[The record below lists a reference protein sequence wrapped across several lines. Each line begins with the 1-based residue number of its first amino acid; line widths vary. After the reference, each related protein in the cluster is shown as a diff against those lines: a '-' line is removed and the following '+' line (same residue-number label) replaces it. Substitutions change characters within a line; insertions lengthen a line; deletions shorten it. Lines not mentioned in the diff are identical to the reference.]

1 MHCLY
6 RVGFLAALVGA
17 QCFGANLVNG
27 MAARVGG
34 RTVTVQEVRFFRALD
49 RFRTTKGTDPFAPEG
64 PGELKAAA
72 QKLLLEEMVLSELR
86 SLRFDGGPRTQA
98 EAAVAFKKKPKEGKL
113 WAEFLKTY
121 GKSDAEA
128 VDRVWKSLQAEKFIS
143 RRIETLTPLPTESE
157 TDKYLKQRFEGQG
170 RALNPEELPQLRA
183 KAVVDLKKELLRK
196 ELEEW
201 IVLLKRKYA
210 AVNYLE

>member
-1 MHCLY
+1 MHCLC
-6 RVGFLAALVGA
+6 RVAVFVAVASFSG
-17 QCFGANLVNG
+17 FGAHLVNG

-34 RTVTVQEVRFFRALD
+34 RTVTVQEVRFFMALD
-49 RFRTTKGTDPFAPEG
+49 RFRSKAGEPLTQEA

-86 SLRFDGGPRTQA
+86 SLRFDGGPRSQA
-98 EAAVAFKKKPKEGKL
+98 EAAVASRKKPKKAKV
-113 WAEFLKTY
+113 WAELLKTY

-157 TDKYLKQRFEGQG
+157 TDKYLKQGLEGQG
-170 RALNPEELPQLRA
+170 RVLSPEELPQLRS
-183 KAVVDLKKELLRK
+183 KAVIDLKKELLRK

-201 IVLLKRKYA
+201 IVLLKRKYS
-210 AVNYLE
+210 AVNYLD